1 MSDPNR
7 VLTVKVRNY
16 SIEVRGPALH
26 VGRGGDPAVETFLRP
41 LLIAAL
47 YADLH
52 SVKVERTPFA
62 CAPFIEVCDCAMGET
77 RRSLMAVREAAD
89 AAGFTLTYDYS
100 EPITGA

>member
-47 YADLH
+47 YAKLQ
-52 SVKVERTPFA
+52 TL
-62 CAPFIEVCDCAMGET
+62 API
-77 RRSLMAVREAAD
+77 RAVIFRQQNAEALARH
-89 AAGFTLTYDYS
+89 AKTLAS
-100 EPITGA
+100 